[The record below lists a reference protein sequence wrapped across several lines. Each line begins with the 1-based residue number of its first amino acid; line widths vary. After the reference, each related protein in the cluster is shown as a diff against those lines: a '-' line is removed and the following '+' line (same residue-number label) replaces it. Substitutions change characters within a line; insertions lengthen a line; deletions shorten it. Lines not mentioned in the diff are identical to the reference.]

1 MKVRKQIPICF
12 PDKSIKGYQESEL
25 AQSETNDCMVRATAA
40 AFDVHY
46 DKAHAFCAQHFYRK
60 FRKGSFG
67 VYYKLKEMEADG
79 SKIFK
84 KKIKSIMPCTYYKVY
99 GKEIQRSMTVGTFAV
114 RYPKGTY
121 LLLVKGHAFTIKD
134 GEVAGGNYDDGYRL
148 RRRVEF
154 AWKVA

>member
-46 DKAHAFCAQHFYRK
+46 DQAHAFCAQHFHRK

-67 VYYKLKEMEADG
+67 VYYTFKSMEADG
-79 SKIFK
+79 LKVLR
-84 KKIKSIMPCTYYKVY
+84 KKIKSIMPFTYYKVS
-99 GKEIQRSMTVGTFAV
+99 GEWVKRKMTVGTFAV
-114 RYPKGTY
+114 KYSKGTY
-121 LLLVKGHAFTIKD
+121 LILVKGHAFTIKD
-134 GEVAGGNYDDGYRL
+134 GEVAGGNYDDGDRL
-148 RRRVEF
+148 RRRLEY